1 MKKYLFKLILFLGSI
16 FVFVPSVMWSTHE
29 LRLDVP
35 TPSWQW
41 DLSKIIPSGSTR
53 VHTDRTEL
61 VDIINIINK
70 YLWFSLAWIAMAIFV
85 YAWILLIAWWKK
97 ENFEKANKMLLA
109 AGVAIV
115 VSMLSYTIIK
125 LILNLF

>member
-1 MKKYLFKLILFLGSI
+1 MKKYIFKFILFLGSI

-29 LRLDVP
+29 LELNVP
-35 TPSWQW
+35 TPSWQS
-41 DLSKIIPSGSTR
+41 DLSKIISSTR
-53 VHTDRTEL
+53 IQTNRTEL

-85 YAWILLIAWWKK
+85 YAWILLIAGWKK

-109 AGVAIV
+109 SGVAIV